1 MSLFFL
7 FWTLDIFVINLR
19 AFVNPRWLNSMQ
31 SFKKMLGK
39 TLRKAFYRH
48 RCIRTER
55 LMVTISRK
63 DRDTLM
69 TSFTSTGVKWEK
81 ITLRKGNA
89 ILFDKCSIY
98 WYALT
103 YSQNFDLHIDL
114 RPYVNSI
121 SAARGV
127 GECPTPW
134 FFYMSS

>member
-1 MSLFFL
+1 
-7 FWTLDIFVINLR
+7 
-19 AFVNPRWLNSMQ
+19 MQ

-103 YSQNFDLHIDL
+103 YSQNFDLHKDL

-127 GECPTPW
+127 GKCPTPW
-134 FFYMSS
+134 FFLYVFLILYVIVLKLLVANLHLFGSKRHEL

>member
-1 MSLFFL
+1 M
-7 FWTLDIFVINLR
+7 R
-19 AFVNPRWLNSMQ
+19 

-134 FFYMSS
+134 FFLYVFLILYVIVLKLLVANLHLFGSKRHEL